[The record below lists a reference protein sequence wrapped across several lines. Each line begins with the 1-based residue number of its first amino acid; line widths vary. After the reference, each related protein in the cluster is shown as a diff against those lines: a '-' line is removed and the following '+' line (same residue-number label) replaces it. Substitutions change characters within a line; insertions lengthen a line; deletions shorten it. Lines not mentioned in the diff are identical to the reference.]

1 MKKFNFKS
9 IGVSL
14 IIVVVICLLMVERTF
29 ARKIMPAFSFKVS
42 KEVTPWPPHLGD
54 ELEIIYTVESKYDL
68 DSVRIT
74 LFPVKGA
81 SVISYLEPIGFRVWE
96 KEKYNEYYKK
106 SLGTGRLL
114 WFTIRKGERKRFRLK
129 VKLDEK
135 ISEKRIKVS
144 PIVDIYVGIA
154 SLWTKEHGDGKATL
168 DIRLFLIDEKT
179 GLLGTGEDKKK
190 GRPVEYRYDAVD
202 GTFYP
207 PGKLDTPVNVEWN
220 RRIITMMKE
229 IEPALSDSQAL
240 LLHSDHYR
248 IGTPKEATHWDEEKK
263 CLVTDEEKIFEY
275 YLKDGWFKALLSGK
289 REEWIKKEKE
299 KIKLQYEEEKKGG
312 SSKAKFFRSG
322 SSSDDFHTLD
332 TDSIAKEFHGWWRYK
347 DHLYNKDQG
356 LLADAIKRPIISG
369 KARLLLA
376 YLCPDL
382 ACFSIDWTDG
392 GKFS

>member
-168 DIRLFLIDEKT
+168 DIRLCLLDEKT

-190 GRPVEYRYDAVD
+190 GLPVEYRYDAVD

-207 PGKLDTPVNVEWN
+207 PGKLDTPVNIEWN
-220 RRIITMMKE
+220 CRIIQMMKE
-229 IEPALSDSQAL
+229 LEPALSDSQAL
-240 LLHSDHYR
+240 LLHSDHYK
-248 IGTPKEATHWDEEKK
+248 IGIPKGACNWDEEKK
-263 CLVTDEEKIFEY
+263 RWTEEKIFEY
-275 YLKDGWFKALLSGK
+275 YLNDGWFEALRSGK
-289 REEWIKKEKE
+289 REVWIGKEKT
-299 KIKLQYEEEKKGG
+299 KIKLQYEEVEKGG
-312 SSKAKFFRSG
+312 SSKAKFFRSDWNNLG
-322 SSSDDFHTLD
+322 DYNS
-332 TDSIAKEFHGWWRYK
+332 TDGVKNTIKFVGWWKYK

-356 LLADAIKRPIISG
+356 LLADAVKKPIISG
-369 KARLLLA
+369 KARLLLT

-382 ACFSIDWTDG
+382 SCFSIDWTNW
-392 GKFS
+392 GKFQ

>member
-1 MKKFNFKS
+1 MKNPYFQLLGF
-9 IGVSL
+9 SL
-14 IIVVVICLLMVERTF
+14 IIIAFCLLSSGNIY
-29 ARKIMPAFSFKVS
+29 AKIEPDFMFKVT

-68 DSVRIT
+68 DNIFIWLS
-74 LFPVKGA
+74 PVTGGKA
-81 SVISYLEPIGFRVWE
+81 ISYLEAIGFSVRDE
-96 KEKYNEYYKK
+96 SNEFFKK
-106 SLGTGRLL
+106 KRGIERML
-114 WFTIRKGERKRFRLK
+114 WFTIKKGEKKRFSLR
-129 VKLDEK
+129 VKLDKDIPERKNAEK
-135 ISEKRIKVS
+135 
-144 PIVDIYVGIA
+144 PLVGIGVGFQ
-154 SLWTKEHGDGKATL
+154 SNTKEHGWGVGKGVL
-168 DIRLFLIDEKT
+168 VLYLLHENT
-179 GLLGTGEDKKK
+179 GLLGTKEDFK
-190 GRPVEYRYDAVD
+190 RALPVEYRYDAVD

-207 PGKLDTPVNVEWN
+207 PGKLDTPVNVKWN
-220 RRIITMMKE
+220 RRIIKMMKE

-275 YLKDGWFKALLSGK
+275 YLKDGWFKVLLSGK

-322 SSSDDFHTLD
+322 SSSDNFHSLD

-382 ACFSIDWTDG
+382 ACFSINWTDG